1 MLILLAASLLA
12 AFVGEITDA
21 SIIVATVLLGAMLD
35 AFQSARSGAAADRL
49 QQSVVPAA
57 TVWRDGRWVELPRR
71 ELVPG
76 DVIHLS
82 AGDVVP
88 ADALLVSS
96 RDLHVQQ
103 AALTGESFPAEKE
116 AAPATATAEQ
126 RPPRLVTDPN
136 DPSAVFLGT
145 SVVAGNGVA
154 LVTATGGKTA
164 FGEIAARLREA
175 PPPTELERG
184 LRRFG
189 ALLAKTVVFL
199 VLFLVLASV
208 AMRRDPLESLLF
220 AVALAVGVV
229 PELMPMVTSITLA
242 TGAVRMSRRH
252 VIVKHLAAIQNF
264 GSIDVVCSDK
274 TGTLTAGEMRLTST
288 TDATGAAD
296 PRVLELAAVAARFQ
310 TGIRNPLDDAL
321 LAALPPSANWTKL
334 DETPF
339 DFERRR
345 MSVVAQHEDRAVL
358 IVKGAPEQ
366 VMSVCSTTRIGD
378 DLRPLDAA
386 ARVAASAT
394 IRANGEHGLRTIAI
408 AWRDVPRQAGY
419 TVSDEREMTLA
430 GWATFS
436 DPPLTEAAEMV
447 TALARDG
454 VALKILTGDDDA
466 VARSVCAAT
475 GVDTSATILG
485 AQLDNTGDAALGALA
500 ERTTLFARVSP
511 QQKLRI
517 IRALQTRGHVVGYI
531 GDGINDAPSL
541 HAADVGISVAGAVD
555 IAKDAADIIL
565 LDRGLAVLHAG
576 IIEGRKAFGNVMKYV
591 LIGTSSNFG
600 NMFSMAVASLLVPF
614 LPMLPTQILLNN
626 FLYDFSQVAI
636 PSDRIDDA
644 YVRKPHRWDMG
655 LVRQFMIRVG
665 LVSSVFDLITFAVL
679 LRLFRS
685 TPALFRTGWFVES
698 IVTQALVMLVIRTT
712 GNPFRNR
719 PSKAVMATVLAAAA
733 IGTLL
738 PYSPLRGVLG
748 FVIPPPAFLLYVAAT
763 TIAYLMSVELVK
775 RRLVPRLLA

>member
-1 MLILLAASLLA
+1 
-12 AFVGEITDA
+12 
-21 SIIVATVLLGAMLD
+21 
-35 AFQSARSGAAADRL
+35 
-49 QQSVVPAA
+49 
-57 TVWRDGRWVELPRR
+57 
-71 ELVPG
+71 
-76 DVIHLS
+76 
-82 AGDVVP
+82 
-88 ADALLVSS
+88 
-96 RDLHVQQ
+96 
-103 AALTGESFPAEKE
+103 
-116 AAPATATAEQ
+116 
-126 RPPRLVTDPN
+126 
-136 DPSAVFLGT
+136 
-145 SVVAGNGVA
+145 
-154 LVTATGGKTA
+154 
-164 FGEIAARLREA
+164 
-175 PPPTELERG
+175 
-184 LRRFG
+184 
-189 ALLAKTVVFL
+189 
-199 VLFLVLASV
+199 
-208 AMRRDPLESLLF
+208 
-220 AVALAVGVV
+220 
-229 PELMPMVTSITLA
+229 
-242 TGAVRMSRRH
+242 
-252 VIVKHLAAIQNF
+252 
-264 GSIDVVCSDK
+264 
-274 TGTLTAGEMRLTST
+274 
-288 TDATGAAD
+288 
-296 PRVLELAAVAARFQ
+296 
-310 TGIRNPLDDAL
+310 
-321 LAALPPSANWTKL
+321 
-334 DETPF
+334 
-339 DFERRR
+339 
-345 MSVVAQHEDRAVL
+345 
-358 IVKGAPEQ
+358 
-366 VMSVCSTTRIGD
+366 
-378 DLRPLDAA
+378 
-386 ARVAASAT
+386 
-394 IRANGEHGLRTIAI
+394 
-408 AWRDVPRQAGY
+408 
-419 TVSDEREMTLA
+419 
-430 GWATFS
+430 
-436 DPPLTEAAEMV
+436 MV